1 VEDARLRPRRPGPA
15 WTSRRRWP
23 EGGEERTETTRT
35 ALRYTFPQE
44 LAALLHHNGFAVA
57 RRYGDWDGEA
67 LTAASPSI
75 IVVCRKLA

>member
-1 VEDARLRPRRPGPA
+1 
-15 WTSRRRWP
+15 
-23 EGGEERTETTRT
+23 
-35 ALRYTFPQE
+35 
-44 LAALLHHNGFAVA
+44 LHHNGFAVA